1 MCEYEN
7 HINQKSVLSEG
18 QGKPRQGEAR
28 ARVGMQVFSSVPFSS
43 V

>member
-7 HINQKSVLSEG
+7 HIDQKSVLSEG
-18 QGKPRQGEAR
+18 QPRRGEAR